1 MTQPDST
8 TPNSSS
14 PEASTEAPKLQP
26 GDAFPAFSLPDAQG
40 QVHTLNDSSGKYLVL
55 YVYPKDNTP
64 GCTREACDF
73 RDNMQLKQHGA
84 QVLGLSMDDAASH
97 QQFAQEHS
105 LPFPLLSDPS
115 ADFLKTIGAYGTKN
129 MYGKVSQGVKRTT
142 FLVGPDGKLVKA
154 WYAVSVDGHSDA
166 VVKAIEAD
174 QAKP

>member
-1 MTQPDST
+1 MTQPDHEMATSET
-8 TPNSSS
+8 
-14 PEASTEAPKLQP
+14 PKLKS
-26 GDAFPAFSLPDAQG
+26 GEAFPAFSLPDAQG
-40 QVHTLNDSSGKYLVL
+40 QQHSLSDSAGKYLVL

-64 GCTREACDF
+64 GCTKEACDF
-73 RDNMQLKQHGA
+73 RDNMALKQHGA

-97 QQFAQEHS
+97 QQFAEEHS

-115 ADFLKTIGAYGTKN
+115 AEFLKSIGAYGTKT

-142 FLVGPDGKLVKA
+142 FLVGPDGTLIKA

-174 QAKP
+174 QAQK